1 MKVKLND
8 QVRPGRAPV
17 IGQLTPKPAVHGGA
31 ASLKLSDGSEPPNP
45 ITTDRS
51 NSPPSFTI
59 VTVIRVCWPNTTCVG
74 DATMLTLK
82 LGWLSLAAAEGVG
95 GVRRRTGGVVRGSG
109 DGLSVAVGE
118 EDAGAAEKAGSLAL
132 TAGRL
137 VAGLANGLSDDVADD
152 VARAAS
158 LRPAVSRHGCTA
170 SATTATT
177 ATTLTALA
185 TMRTD
190 WPRCTRPSANSS
202 FGTATLLWSSR

>member
-1 MKVKLND
+1 MKVKVND

-17 IGQLTPKPAVHGGA
+17 IGQVTPEPAVQDGA
-31 ASLKLSDGSEPPNP
+31 ASLKSSEGSDPPND

-51 NSPPSFTI
+51 NSPPAFTI
-59 VTVIRVCWPNTTCVG
+59 VTVIRACWPNTTCVG

-82 LGWLSLAAAEGVG
+82 LGWLPPAAPDEVG
-95 GVRRRTGGVVRGSG
+95 DVRRRTGGVVRG
-109 DGLSVAVGE
+109 AVEGPLVTVG
-118 EDAGAAEKAGSLAL
+118 EDAGATEKAGSLTL

-137 VAGLANGLSDDVADD
+137 VTGLATGLSDDVAGE
-152 VARAAS
+152 VARAAT
-158 LRPAVSRHGCTA
+158 LRPAVSRHGCTT

-190 WPRCTRPSANSS
+190 
-202 FGTATLLWSSR
+202 